1 MRLETISDFLG
12 LHMES
17 FKILDILFFNI
28 LNPFIVKK
36 NMHGKMLRVFKI
48 SWCLQHDT
56 KEIKL
61 KSSLSC

>member
-1 MRLETISDFLG
+1 MRLETVSDFLG

-36 NMHGKMLRVFKI
+36 NMHGKKLRVF
-48 SWCLQHDT
+48 
-56 KEIKL
+56 L
-61 KSSLSC
+61 KFPDAFNMIQKKSNSRAL